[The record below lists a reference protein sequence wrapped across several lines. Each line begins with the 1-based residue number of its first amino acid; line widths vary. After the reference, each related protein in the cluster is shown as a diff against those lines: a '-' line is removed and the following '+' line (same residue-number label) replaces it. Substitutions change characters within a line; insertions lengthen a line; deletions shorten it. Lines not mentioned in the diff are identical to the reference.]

1 MRENRGIMKS
11 NISGKAKRLTGFMAL
26 TAAVCVGALAVA
38 VVLFFEV
45 WWTGLIALAVSMLSG
60 VATVLLFMAYQ
71 ADRRRNMRRTEEE
84 EEDARIMALLEMSR
98 SQSGTDTDGGQGAAK
113 DDKRG
118 EAETK
123 TEAETGSTDNNA
135 SSGNSENIS
144 EAGEERHHE
153 NEDEGGRPSTLE
165 MRPPLKLLTVEEA
178 RSHTKGD
185 EKERDDNAQDDK
197 NEG

>member
-1 MRENRGIMKS
+1 MRS
-11 NISGKAKRLTGFMAL
+11 DISGKAKRLTSWMAL

-38 VVLFFEV
+38 VLLFFEV

-84 EEDARIMALLEMSR
+84 EEDARIMTLLEMSR
-98 SQSGTDTDGGQGAAK
+98 
-113 DDKRG
+113 
-118 EAETK
+118 
-123 TEAETGSTDNNA
+123 STDNNA